1 MSALIGDA
9 YVQVAGED
17 RMKNIERKGESS
29 GRRPFDE
36 LLERYVNSLRV
47 EGGLSLNTVSA
58 YKSDFV
64 KFQSFLDLRGIR
76 RLTHVNKEQ
85 LSAFLED
92 LHRQGL
98 APSSRRRCIAAIRG
112 WFKFLVHTGVL
123 ASNPTIRLR
132 QAMRGRTLPKTLGM
146 DEVTRL
152 LDAPERSTPEDVRD
166 GVMVEVLYATGLRV
180 SELVTLQI
188 ADVNLDVGFAVILGK
203 GNKQRLV
210 PMGEIATAK
219 LRDYLMRTRP
229 LLLKRRSS
237 RYMFVTRRGTPMTR
251 QGFWKLLR
259 ARAARVGLAP
269 LPSPH
274 MLRHSFATHLLER
287 GADLRSVQAM
297 LGHTDIATTQIY
309 THVERARLKKVHT
322 ACFPRHTA
330 SYQRDTHSGRK

>member
-1 MSALIGDA
+1 MIGNA
-9 YVQVAGED
+9 YVQGAGED
-17 RMKNIERKGESS
+17 RMKNIDRKKGELP
-29 GRRPFDE
+29 GRLPFDE
-36 LLERYVNSLRV
+36 LLDRYANSLRV

-58 YKSDFV
+58 YKSDLG
-64 KFQSFLDLRGIR
+64 KFQSFLALRGIR
-76 RLTHVNKEQ
+76 SLTHVNRAQ

-112 WFKFLVHTGVL
+112 WFRFLMHTGVL
-123 ASNPTIRLR
+123 TSNPTIRLR

-146 DEVTRL
+146 DEITRL
-152 LDAPERSTPEDVRD
+152 LDAPERSTLEDVRD

-188 ADVNLDVGFAVILGK
+188 ADVNLDVGFAIILGK

-219 LRDYLMRTRP
+219 LRDYLMRTRS

-330 SYQRDTHSGRK
+330 SYQRRTHSDRK

>member
-1 MSALIGDA
+1 
-9 YVQVAGED
+9 
-17 RMKNIERKGESS
+17 MKTLDRKGETS
-29 GRRPFDE
+29 RRLPFSE
-36 LLERYVNSLRV
+36 WLERYANSLRV

-58 YKSDFV
+58 YKSDLG
-64 KFQSFLDLRGIR
+64 KFQSFLVLRGIQS
-76 RLTHVNKEQ
+76 LTHVTREQ
-85 LSAFLED
+85 LSAFLDD
-92 LHRQGL
+92 LHRRGL

-112 WFKFLVHTGVL
+112 WFRFLVHTGVL
-123 ASNPTIRLR
+123 TSNPTIRFR
-132 QAMRGRTLPKTLGM
+132 QAMRGRTLPKTLGL

-152 LDAPERSTPEDVRD
+152 LDAPGRSTPEDVRD

-219 LRDYLMRTRP
+219 LRDYLMHTRS

-259 ARAARVGLAP
+259 VRAARVGLTP

-322 ACFPRHTA
+322 ECFPRHTA
-330 SYQRDTHSGRK
+330 SYQRRTDSDRQ

>member
-1 MSALIGDA
+1 
-9 YVQVAGED
+9 
-17 RMKNIERKGESS
+17 MKNINRKGESPR
-29 GRRPFDE
+29 RRPFDE
-36 LLERYVNSLRV
+36 LLDRYASSLRV
-47 EGGLSLNTVSA
+47 EGGLSLNTVLA
-58 YKSDFV
+58 YKSDLG
-64 KFQSFLDLRGIR
+64 KFQSFIEVQGIR
-76 RLTHVNKEQ
+76 RLTQVNREQ
-85 LSAFLED
+85 LSAFLEA

-112 WFKFLVHTGVL
+112 WFRFLTQMGVL
-123 ASNPTIRLR
+123 SENPAIRLR
-132 QAMRGRTLPKTLGM
+132 QALRGRTLPKTLGM

-152 LDAPERSTPEDVRD
+152 LDAPEHSTLEDARD

-188 ADVNLDVGFAVILGK
+188 TDVNLDVGFAIILGK

-259 ARAARVGLAP
+259 TRAARVGLTP

-330 SYQRDTHSGRK
+330 SYPRDTHPDRK

>member
-1 MSALIGDA
+1 MQAAVMYKMRTS
-9 YVQVAGED
+9 
-17 RMKNIERKGESS
+17 NRKGRSPE
-29 GRRPFDE
+29 RLPFDD
-36 LLERYVNSLRV
+36 LLGRYADSLRV

-58 YKSDFV
+58 YKSDLG
-64 KFQSFLDLRGIR
+64 KFQSFVARRNID
-76 RLTHVNKEQ
+76 RLTSVSRED
-85 LSAFLED
+85 LSAFLEE

-112 WFKFLVHTGVL
+112 WFGFLTQAGL
-123 ASNPTIRLR
+123 LTSNPAIRLR
-132 QAMRGRTLPKTLGM
+132 QTVRGRTLPKTLGM
-146 DEVTRL
+146 DDVTRL
-152 LDAPERSTPEDVRD
+152 LDAPGRSTPEDVRD

-188 ADVNLDVGFAVILGK
+188 KDVNLEAGFALIIGK
-203 GNKQRLV
+203 GNKQRIV
-210 PMGEIATAK
+210 PIGEIATAK
-219 LRDYLMRTRP
+219 LRDYLMTTRP

-259 ARAARVGLAP
+259 ARGARVGLAL

-330 SYQRDTHSGRK
+330 SYRRRTPS

>member
-1 MSALIGDA
+1 MPTLCVWKVGSHSIPCRHISRTSA
-9 YVQVAGED
+9 
-17 RMKNIERKGESS
+17 
-29 GRRPFDE
+29 
-36 LLERYVNSLRV
+36 
-47 EGGLSLNTVSA
+47 
-58 YKSDFV
+58 
-64 KFQSFLDLRGIR
+64 SF
-76 RLTHVNKEQ
+76 N
-85 LSAFLED
+85 
-92 LHRQGL
+92 
-98 APSSRRRCIAAIRG
+98 PSSLGEEFEASPMSIESNFPRSSRTCTDKVSRPRRAGAACAAIRG
-112 WFKFLVHTGVL
+112 WFRFLMRTGVL
-123 ASNPTIRLR
+123 ASNPMIRLR
-132 QAMRGRTLPKTLGM
+132 QAMPGRTLPKTLGM
-146 DEVTRL
+146 EEVSRL
-152 LDAPERSTPEDVRD
+152 LDAPARSTPEDIRD

-210 PMGEIATAK
+210 PMGEIATTK
-219 LRDYLMRTRP
+219 VRDYLLYTRS

-259 ARAARVGLAP
+259 ARAVRVGLATV
-269 LPSPH
+269 PSPH

-287 GADLRSVQAM
+287 GADLRSVQTM

-330 SYQRDTHSGRK
+330 SYQRRTDSDRK

>member
-1 MSALIGDA
+1 
-9 YVQVAGED
+9 
-17 RMKNIERKGESS
+17 MKNIDRKGEPP
-29 GRRPFDE
+29 GRLPFDE
-36 LLERYVNSLRV
+36 LLDRYADSLRV
-47 EGGLSLNTVSA
+47 EGGLSRNTVSA
-58 YKSDFV
+58 YKSDLG
-64 KFQSFLDLRGIR
+64 KFQSFLARRRIR
-76 RLTHVNKEQ
+76 SLTHVDREQ

-92 LHRQGL
+92 LHRQCL

-112 WFKFLVHTGVL
+112 WFRFLMQAGVL

-132 QAMRGRTLPKTLGM
+132 QTMRGRTLPKILGM

-152 LDAPERSTPEDVRD
+152 LDAPERLTPEDVRD
-166 GVMVEVLYATGLRV
+166 GVMVEVLYAAGLRV

-188 ADVNLDVGFAVILGK
+188 ADVNLEVGFVVILGK

-210 PMGEIATAK
+210 PLGETATAK
-219 LRDYLMRTRP
+219 LRDYLMRTRSE
-229 LLLKRRSS
+229 LLKRRSS

-259 ARAARVGLAP
+259 ARAARVGLAR

-297 LGHTDIATTQIY
+297 LGHVDIATTQIY
-309 THVERARLKKVHT
+309 THVERARLKKVHV

-330 SYQRDTHSGRK
+330 SYRRRTHAHRT